1 LAELVACALTL
12 GIGATI
18 IMDLWAIVLKR
29 IFEIP
34 SLNYAMVGRW
44 LGHLPRGHFAHQSI
58 VAAAPV
64 AGERAIGWI
73 AHYAIGVIFA
83 LLLLAIWGLD
93 WARQPTVLPALIVGV
108 GTILLPFLIMQPAFG
123 LGIAA
128 AKTPKPNR
136 ARLLSLAAHT
146 AFAIGLYLSAW
157 LWAMF
162 ATA

>member
-12 GIGATI
+12 GIGATLV
-18 IMDLWAIVLKR
+18 MDLWAIVQR
-29 IFEIP
+29 HVFGIP
-34 SLNYAMVGRW
+34 SLDYAMVGRW

-58 VAAAPV
+58 GAAAPV

-73 AHYAIGVIFA
+73 AHYAIGVLFA
-83 LLLLAIWGLD
+83 LLLLAVWGLG
-93 WARQPTVLPALIVGV
+93 WAQQPTLLPALIVGI
-108 GTILLPFLIMQPAFG
+108 GTILFPFLIMQPAFG

-128 AKTPKPNR
+128 AKTPRPNR

-157 LWAMF
+157 LWAIIES
-162 ATA
+162 A